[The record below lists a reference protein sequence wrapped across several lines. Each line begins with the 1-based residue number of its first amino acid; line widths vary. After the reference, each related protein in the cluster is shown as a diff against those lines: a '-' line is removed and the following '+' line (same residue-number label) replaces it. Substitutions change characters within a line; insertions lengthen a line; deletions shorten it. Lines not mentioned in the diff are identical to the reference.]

1 MKYIFMECD
10 EIVLKCTV
18 TLIQIKSSQLDIKM
32 HELYNS
38 THEILW
44 QVNLVS
50 GIRIVVYANK
60 VKIGEGK
67 WWVDGHTFS
76 LGIYMRYMDVYACK
90 MHQDFTLKICAFHW
104 CKLHLTKKCHSF
116 YR

>member
-76 LGIYMRYMDVYACK
+76 LGIYVRYMDVYACK
-90 MHQDFTLKICAFHW
+90 MHQDITLKICAFHW
-104 CKLHLTKKCHSF
+104 CKLHLIKKCHSF